1 MKWNRFG
8 IGLYYIKIIALY
20 KKNAYMRWGDM
31 MNADGYSG
39 IEGLKSRISIVN
51 LERVVLGVWDAISP
65 VLL

>member
-8 IGLYYIKIIALY
+8 IGLYYIKIIALN

-39 IEGLKSRISIVN
+39 IEGLESRIFIVN
-51 LERVVLGVWDAISP
+51 LERVVLGGWDVIFPA
-65 VLL
+65 LL